1 MNRVIITL
9 LACGFFS
16 GCASVDRAFY
26 HPDGKV
32 YRTPARDGLRFE
44 EVRFPSRDGTVLSGW
59 FVPSVTPAAG
69 TLIHFHGNAQNMT
82 SHYSYVSWVPQNGFN
97 LFVFDYRGYG
107 ASAGSPSRAGLY
119 QDSTAAIKYVQGRD
133 DVDRTKI
140 IVIGQSLGGANAIT
154 ALGGN
159 KFDGIVGVVIDS
171 AFSSYEEVGKDH
183 VGSSLKP
190 VAGSLLSDDYSPIN
204 VVDKISPTPLIIIHG
219 TADRVVPYYHG
230 KLLHERAKAPK
241 ELWTIEGGVHTD
253 ALTRHREE
261 IVPRLLKRFRGW
273 VAEPEK
279 RGSRSEK

>member
-1 MNRVIITL
+1 
-9 LACGFFS
+9 
-16 GCASVDRAFY
+16 
-26 HPDGKV
+26 
-32 YRTPARDGLRFE
+32 
-44 EVRFPSRDGTVLSGW
+44 
-59 FVPSVTPAAG
+59 
-69 TLIHFHGNAQNMT
+69 MT

-107 ASAGSPSRAGLY
+107 ASGGSPSRAGLY

-133 DVDRTKI
+133 DVDRNKI
-140 IVIGQSLGGANAIT
+140 IVIGQSLGGANALT
-154 ALGGN
+154 ALGTN

-219 TADRVVPYYHG
+219 TDDTVVPYYHG

-241 ELWTIEGGVHTD
+241 ELWTIDRGVHTD

-261 IVPRLLKRFRGW
+261 MVPRLLKRFRRW
-273 VAEPEK
+273 VKEPEK
-279 RGSRSEK
+279 RDSRSEK